1 MIAASFTVGK
11 EIGDYK
17 LVLESPGKEVKYVR
31 EIVSKKTGLSHYPWP
46 YNFERGMPW
55 EKITYPGP
63 TGTTGYDMT
72 HATNTLVKQI

>member
-1 MIAASFTVGK
+1 LIAASFTVGK

-55 EKITYPGP
+55 EGI
-63 TGTTGYDMT
+63 
-72 HATNTLVKQI
+72 A